1 MKISFE
7 NHLFYLTFI
16 YIFAII
22 KIIGGYMD
30 YIQEIF
36 DFMVKN
42 NLTQKT
48 MAQKLNISENLLN
61 QVLNDKKP
69 LSKKVKRKFEL
80 LIQK

>member
-1 MKISFE
+1 
-7 NHLFYLTFI
+7 
-16 YIFAII
+16 
-22 KIIGGYMD
+22 MD

-42 NLTQKT
+42 NLTQKS

-61 QVLNDKKP
+61 QVLNHKKP